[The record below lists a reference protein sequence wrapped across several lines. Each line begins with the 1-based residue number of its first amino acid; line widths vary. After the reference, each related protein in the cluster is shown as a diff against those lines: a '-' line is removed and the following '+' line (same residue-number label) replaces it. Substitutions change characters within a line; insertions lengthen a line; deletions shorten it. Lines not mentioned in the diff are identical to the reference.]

1 MPVNVGDKLPTA
13 TVFHMTE
20 SGPSGVSTDE
30 LFANKKVVMFAV
42 PGAFTPTCSAA
53 HLPGFVVNADA
64 IKAKGVDAIVCM
76 SVNDPFVMAAW
87 GQSQNADAI
96 QMVADPGAELT
107 KAMGLDIDLS
117 GPGLGVR
124 SKRFAAVVDNGVVT
138 DLAVEAS
145 PPEHTVSSAE
155 SVLERL

>member
-1 MPVNVGDKLPTA
+1 MPLNVGDKIPTA

-30 LFANKKVVMFAV
+30 LFANKKMVMFAV

-76 SVNDPFVMAAW
+76 SVNDPFVMAAC
-87 GQSQNADAI
+87 GKSQNADAI
-96 QMVADPGAELT
+96 QMVADPGA
-107 KAMGLDIDLS
+107 
-117 GPGLGVR
+117 
-124 SKRFAAVVDNGVVT
+124 
-138 DLAVEAS
+138 
-145 PPEHTVSSAE
+145 
-155 SVLERL
+155 

>member
-1 MPVNVGDKLPTA
+1 MVQCIGP
-13 TVFHMTE
+13 FHR
-20 SGPSGVSTDE
+20 SSS
-30 LFANKKVVMFAV
+30 KRRAV
-42 PGAFTPTCSAA
+42 
-53 HLPGFVVNADA
+53 
-64 IKAKGVDAIVCM
+64 I
-76 SVNDPFVMAAW
+76 
-87 GQSQNADAI
+87 QSS
-96 QMVADPGAELT
+96 LT

>member
-1 MPVNVGDKLPTA
+1 
-13 TVFHMTE
+13 
-20 SGPSGVSTDE
+20 
-30 LFANKKVVMFAV
+30 
-42 PGAFTPTCSAA
+42 
-53 HLPGFVVNADA
+53 
-64 IKAKGVDAIVCM
+64 M
-76 SVNDPFVMAAW
+76 SVNDPFVKAAW
-87 GQSQNADAI
+87 GKSQNADAI

-117 GPGLGVR
+117 APGLGVR

-138 DLAVEAS
+138 DLAVEAA

>member
-1 MPVNVGDKLPTA
+1 MPLNVGDKVPTA

-20 SGPSGVSTDE
+20 SGASGVSTDE

-64 IKAKGVDAIVCM
+64 IKAKGVDAIVRM

-87 GQSQNADAI
+87 GKSQNANAI

-117 GPGLGVR
+117 APGLGVR

-138 DLAVEAS
+138 DLAVEAA
-145 PPEHTVSSAE
+145 PAEHTVSSAE

>member
-1 MPVNVGDKLPTA
+1 
-13 TVFHMTE
+13 
-20 SGPSGVSTDE
+20 
-30 LFANKKVVMFAV
+30 
-42 PGAFTPTCSAA
+42 
-53 HLPGFVVNADA
+53 
-64 IKAKGVDAIVCM
+64 M

-124 SKRFAAVVDNGVVT
+124 SERFAAVVDNGVVT
-138 DLAVEAS
+138 DLAVVAS
-145 PPEHTVSSAE
+145 PPAHTVSSAE